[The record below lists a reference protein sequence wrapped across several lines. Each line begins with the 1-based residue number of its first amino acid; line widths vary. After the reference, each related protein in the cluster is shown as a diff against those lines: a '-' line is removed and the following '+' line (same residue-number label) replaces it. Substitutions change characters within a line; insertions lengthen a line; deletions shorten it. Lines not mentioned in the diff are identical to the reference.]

1 MKIIKSQASKD
12 KIVLI
17 LSWVGILAFTIWFW
31 SSVIKW
37 FI

>member
-1 MKIIKSQASKD
+1 MKIIKNQENKD
-12 KIVLI
+12 KLILI

-31 SSVIKW
+31 SSVIAW